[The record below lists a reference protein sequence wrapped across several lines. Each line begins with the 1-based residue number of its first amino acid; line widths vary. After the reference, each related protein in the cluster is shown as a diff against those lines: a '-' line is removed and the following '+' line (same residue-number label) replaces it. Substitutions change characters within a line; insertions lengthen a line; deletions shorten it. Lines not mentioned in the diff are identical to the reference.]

1 MATFDI
7 FYTDIRYFHIVTPL
21 TSTTHVHC
29 CSNILIAYSVRQNLC
44 TSTSSGHLH
53 SSQNEY
59 TISRSNSNCIIN
71 KVLQI
76 IVFH

>member
-29 CSNILIAYSVRQNLC
+29 CSNILVVYLLDRIYVLLLVLVICIQVRMSILSVEV
-44 TSTSSGHLH
+44 T
-53 SSQNEY
+53 
-59 TISRSNSNCIIN
+59 
-71 KVLQI
+71 V
-76 IVFH
+76 IVSLTKYYK